1 MAASALDCCG
11 RRAEIPEFIARRY
24 PGRDGERVA
33 LMLERRL
40 NCPLTSS
47 LGRLFD
53 AAAGLLGLRAEV
65 RYEGQAAM
73 ELEGLAAAYGP
84 LPPLPP
90 LPGGMVL
97 RGAVAEFSPLLSH
110 LADCD
115 DAPYGAALFHAT
127 LAAGLAEWLIVST
140 MEATAG
146 PRINREKQSKIAIGG
161 GCAMNAI
168 LMSGLRRHLET
179 AGLAV
184 LEARQAPPNDGGL
197 ALGQAWVARQS
208 I

>member
-1 MAASALDCCG
+1 ML
-11 RRAEIPEFIARRY
+11 
-24 PGRDGERVA
+24 
-33 LMLERRL
+33 LERRL
-40 NCPLTSS
+40 NCPTTSS

-84 LPPLPP
+84 LPPLA
-90 LPGGMVL
+90 GGMIRRVL
-97 RGAVAEFSPLLSH
+97 VADFSPLLSY

-127 LAAGLAEWLIVST
+127 LAAGLAEWLIAAAS
-140 MEATAG
+140 EASSSGFSDASAAASAG
-146 PRINREKQSKIAIGG
+146 AAVNRKKYAKIAIGG

-168 LMSGLRRHLET
+168 LMTALRRQLET
-179 AGLAV
+179 AGFIV

-208 I
+208 MLKD